1 MNKSLLSVAR
11 VISMITGIMYCIT
24 FILIPI
30 GILNIIA
37 SNKFS
42 EAEKGG
48 NVSRE
53 TVRNWSIYLLFTDTI
68 SGVLGIIASTN
79 EDSDV
84 IDVST
89 SASATKSS
97 PLEERLN
104 NLSKLYDSG
113 VISRDEYDRR
123 RREIIDQI

>member
-89 SASATKSS
+89 SASAAKSS